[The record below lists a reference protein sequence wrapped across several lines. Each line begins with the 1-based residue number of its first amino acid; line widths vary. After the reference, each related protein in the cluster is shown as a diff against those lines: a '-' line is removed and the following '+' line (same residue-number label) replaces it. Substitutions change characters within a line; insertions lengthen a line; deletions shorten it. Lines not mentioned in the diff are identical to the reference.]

1 MASTG
6 LSSRENA
13 GEQDTQPTRHCEEQ
27 RDAAIHRPS
36 FLVFNP
42 RNIPMKE
49 HFRQSMAW
57 WHTWVGLICG
67 WLLFAIFFTG
77 TAAVFRNAGLHWLQ
91 PELHL
96 PAATSRM
103 NEQGMVEAAERV
115 LRTQGEGPEMW
126 SVNLPAHSA
135 AHFEAGWWKDGWQG
149 IPLDAATGEPLAAQ
163 PRKSRAM
170 FLLRWFHYSLY
181 GLPGPLGHWLVG
193 AMAMAMLALLVT
205 GVIVHKRI
213 FTDFFTFR
221 PRKAPARSW
230 LDAHNV
236 SSVMTLPFALMIT
249 YSGLAIFWLAW
260 MPAGQAMVG
269 REAMRD
275 ETRPALQYPN
285 SPGNPAPTLPLW
297 SFVKRAQ
304 SGLVEGQT
312 LQHIFVFEP
321 GGKETQVRVSH
332 GNDAM
337 LWGGGDE
344 KIFNGAT
351 GELLGHETDSASAAR
366 ATQGVLRVMHEIHFA
381 GPVLRW
387 LYFLMSA
394 GCCVMIATG
403 LVLWT
408 IKRRHRILKQGTTT
422 ASAIWGWRVV
432 EALNVGTV
440 AGLLIATA
448 AMFWSN
454 RLIPADL
461 PGRVEW
467 EIQVFFVVWGLCG
480 LCALWRAQR
489 LSVSEATAPGATQ
502 DASTAKAVGP
512 RRLWAEQLFFAAG
525 LYGLIPLVNAIMT
538 PTSALWVT
546 IPSGQT
552 TVAGFDLTMLG
563 SGLLLA
569 LTARRVLVGRRS
581 ATANKRAAAV
591 KENAADEDEA
601 ENPADAGDAENT
613 GRAVA

>member
-1 MASTG
+1 
-6 LSSRENA
+6 
-13 GEQDTQPTRHCEEQ
+13 
-27 RDAAIHRPS
+27 
-36 FLVFNP
+36 
-42 RNIPMKE
+42 MKE

-77 TAAVFRNAGLHWLQ
+77 TTAVFRNAGQHWLQ
-91 PELHL
+91 PELHR
-96 PAATSRM
+96 PVTTASRM
-103 NEQGMVEAAERV
+103 NEQGMVEAADRV
-115 LRTQGEGPEMW
+115 LRAQGEGPPMW
-126 SVNLPAHSA
+126 WMIRLPEHGA
-135 AHFEAGWWKDGWQG
+135 AHFEASWRGEGGWQG
-149 IPLDAATGEPLAAQ
+149 STLDAATGEPLAAQ
-163 PRKSRAM
+163 PRESRAM
-170 FLLRWFHYSLY
+170 LLLY
-181 GLPGPLGHWLVG
+181 WLHFRLHGLPGSLGLWLVG
-193 AMAMAMLALLVT
+193 AMAVAMLALLVT

-221 PRKAPARSW
+221 PAKAPARSW

-249 YSGLAIFWLAW
+249 YSGLAIFWWQW
-260 MPAGQAMVG
+260 MPAGEAVVG

-275 ETRPALQYPN
+275 ETRPELRFPDM
-285 SPGNPAPTLPLW
+285 PGDPAPTLPLW
-297 SFVKRAQ
+297 SFVERAQ
-304 SGLVEGQT
+304 SGLAEGQT
-312 LQHIFVFEP
+312 LRRIFILQP
-321 GGKETQVRVSH
+321 GGKETQVRISH
-332 GNDAM
+332 GNDAL

-351 GELLGHETDSASAAR
+351 SELLSHETDSASAAR
-366 ATQGVLRVMHEIHFA
+366 ATQGVLRVMHEIRFA

-408 IKRRHRILKQGTTT
+408 IKRRHRILKQG
-422 ASAIWGWRVV
+422 AGSIWGWRVV

-454 RLIPADL
+454 RLIPAGL

-467 EIQVFFVVWGLCG
+467 EIQVFFVVWALCG

-502 DASTAKAVGP
+502 DVSTAKTVGP
-512 RRLWAEQLFFAAG
+512 RRLWVEQLFFAAG
-525 LYGLIPLVNAIMT
+525 LYGLIPLLNAITT
-538 PTSALWVT
+538 PASALWVT

-563 SGLLLA
+563 AGLLLA
-569 LTARRVLVGRRS
+569 LTARKVLVGKRS
-581 ATANKRAAAV
+581 VAANKSAATAD
-591 KENAADEDEA
+591 ENAAA
-601 ENPADAGDAENT
+601 EGENAGDGGDVEAIENT

>member
-1 MASTG
+1 
-6 LSSRENA
+6 
-13 GEQDTQPTRHCEEQ
+13 
-27 RDAAIHRPS
+27 
-36 FLVFNP
+36 
-42 RNIPMKE
+42 MKE

-77 TAAVFRNAGLHWLQ
+77 TTAVFRNAGQHWLQ
-91 PELHL
+91 PELHR
-96 PAATSRM
+96 PAAASRM

-115 LRTQGEGPEMW
+115 LRTEGEDASTW
-126 SVNLPAHSA
+126 SISLPAHGA
-135 AHFEAGWWKDGWQG
+135 AHFEASWRGEGGWQDSM
-149 IPLDAATGEPLAAQ
+149 LDVATGETITTP
-163 PRKSRAM
+163 PRKSDAM
-170 FLLRWFHYSLY
+170 NQLYVFHFRLH
-181 GLPGPLGHWLVG
+181 GLGITGIWLVG

-205 GVIVHKRI
+205 GIIVHKRI

-249 YSGLAIFWLAW
+249 YSGLAIFWFIV
-260 MPAGQAMVG
+260 MPVGGTVVG

-275 ETRPALQYPN
+275 ETRPTLPRAN
-285 SPGNPAPTLPLW
+285 APGDPAPTLPLW
-297 SFVKRAQ
+297 SFVERAQ
-304 SGLVEGQT
+304 SGLSEGQT
-312 LQHIFVFEP
+312 LQGIMVFHP
-321 GGKETQVRVSH
+321 GGTQTQVRVSH
-332 GNDAM
+332 GNDAL
-337 LWGGGDE
+337 LWGGSNTQT
-344 KIFNGAT
+344 FNGAT
-351 GELLGHETDSASAAR
+351 GELLLKEGDHGGTAQ
-366 ATQGVLRVMHEIHFA
+366 ATREVLRVMHEIHFA

-408 IKRRHRILKQGTTT
+408 IKRRHRILKQG
-422 ASAIWGWRVV
+422 AGSIWGWRVV

-454 RLIPADL
+454 RLIPVDL

-467 EIQVFFVVWGLCG
+467 EIQVFFVVWALCG

-502 DASTAKAVGP
+502 DVSTAKTVGP

-563 SGLLLA
+563 AGLLLA

-591 KENAADEDEA
+591 KENTADEDEA
-601 ENPADAGDAENT
+601 ENLADAGDAENT

>member
-1 MASTG
+1 
-6 LSSRENA
+6 
-13 GEQDTQPTRHCEEQ
+13 
-27 RDAAIHRPS
+27 
-36 FLVFNP
+36 
-42 RNIPMKE
+42 MKE

-77 TAAVFRNAGLHWLQ
+77 TTAVFRDAGQHWLQ

-96 PAATSRM
+96 PATAEKRLD
-103 NEQGMVEAAERV
+103 EQGMIEAADRI
-115 LRTQGEGPEMW
+115 LRARGEGSEMW
-126 SVNLPAHSA
+126 SVSLPAHGA
-135 AHFEAGWWKDGWQG
+135 AHFEAGWYGKDGWQG
-149 IPLDAATGEPLAAQ
+149 IPLDAATGEPLATR
-163 PRKSRAM
+163 PRESYAM
-170 FLLRWFHYSLY
+170 LLLFWIHFRLH
-181 GLPGPLGHWLVG
+181 GLPGSLGHWLVG

-221 PRKAPARSW
+221 PAKAPARSW

-249 YSGLAIFWLAW
+249 YSGLAIFWGQW
-260 MPAGQAMVG
+260 MPAGQALVG

-275 ETRPALQYPN
+275 ETRPALPRVN
-285 SPGNPAPTLPLW
+285 SPGDPAPTLPLW
-297 SFVKRAQ
+297 SFVERAQ
-304 SGLVEGQT
+304 AGLSEGQT
-312 LQHIFVFEP
+312 LQRIMVYHP
-321 GGKETQVRVSH
+321 GGKETQVRLFY
-332 GNDAM
+332 GNDAL
-337 LWGGGDE
+337 LWGGSNTQT
-344 KIFNGAT
+344 FNGAM
-351 GELLGHETDSASAAR
+351 GELLLKEGDHGGTAQV
-366 ATQGVLRVMHEIHFA
+366 TQSVLYNMHLIHFA

-408 IKRRHRILKQGTTT
+408 IKRRHRILKQGTSVATT
-422 ASAIWGWRVV
+422 AASAIWGWRVV

-454 RLIPADL
+454 RLIPANL

-467 EIQVFFVVWGLCG
+467 EIQVFFVVWALCG

-489 LSVSEATAPGATQ
+489 LSVSEASAPGTTQ
-502 DASTAKAVGP
+502 DASTAKTVGP
-512 RRLWAEQLFFAAG
+512 HRLWAEQLFFAAG
-525 LYGLIPLVNAIMT
+525 LYGLIPLVNAITT
-538 PTSALWVT
+538 PASALWVT

-563 SGLLLA
+563 AGVLLA
-569 LTARRVLVGRRS
+569 LTARRALVGKKKE
-581 ATANKRAAAV
+581 TEKEAA
-591 KENAADEDEA
+591 ESEDA
-601 ENPADAGDAENT
+601 EDVESVENT